1 MLLIKFMFTLVYYG
15 SFMYTIYKVWQ
26 IQQEYSDIMAVYK
39 QEGEHAFPNL
49 TEQEQKRRKKVISQ
63 YYEKKDPSFALK
75 RKFSFIIYVIV
86 FFILERVI
94 RYFFP
99 IEDVPKN
106 LNYIIPYLGVALTL
120 SAVTGF
126 YLIKSKKM
134 NAKYLNNI

>member
-1 MLLIKFMFTLVYYG
+1 
-15 SFMYTIYKVWQ
+15 
-26 IQQEYSDIMAVYK
+26 MAVYK
-39 QEGEHAFPNL
+39 QEGECAFPNL
-49 TEQEQKRRKKVISQ
+49 TEQEQKRRKKAISQ

-75 RKFSFIIYVIV
+75 RKFSFIVYVIV
-86 FFILERVI
+86 FFILARVI

-106 LNYIIPYLGVALTL
+106 LNHIIPYLGVALTI

-134 NAKYLNNI
+134 NAKYLNSI